1 MNKHQ
6 KYLLC
11 LPIKEFYY
19 GKFKFDFTM
28 SLSVWIDDVAVIDEI
43 QMLRDM
49 ERGGAWT
56 RVLLGLCAREIHLCG
71 EEAAVN
77 LVKRIVNTTGDTLEV
92 YLINFLV
99 IRNLVFVS
107 KFCKRNGPS
116 TVYFRLSEE
125 CIYLAVYSYPGI
137 LLKTA

>member
-92 YLINFLV
+92 YLINLLV
-99 IRNLVFVS
+99 VCQS
-107 KFCKRNGPS
+107 MFCKRNGPS
-116 TVYFRLSEE
+116 TVYFKLSQE
-125 CIYLAVYSYPGI
+125 CIYLAVYS
-137 LLKTA
+137 

>member
-1 MNKHQ
+1 MVN
-6 KYLLC
+6 LNL
-11 LPIKEFYY
+11 
-19 GKFKFDFTM
+19 

-92 YLINFLV
+92 YLINLLV

-107 KFCKRNGPS
+107 KH
-116 TVYFRLSEE
+116 VL
-125 CIYLAVYSYPGI
+125 
-137 LLKTA
+137 

>member
-1 MNKHQ
+1 
-6 KYLLC
+6 
-11 LPIKEFYY
+11 
-19 GKFKFDFTM
+19 M

-71 EEAAVN
+71 EEAAVS

-92 YLINFLV
+92 HLINLL
-99 IRNLVFVS
+99 IAGSPS
-107 KFCKRNGPS
+107 KVWLLCQSMFCKR
-116 TVYFRLSEE
+116 EM
-125 CIYLAVYSYPGI
+125 GI
-137 LLKTA
+137 LLYVTIRIGKQF

>member
-6 KYLLC
+6 KYFLC

-28 SLSVWIDDVAVIDEI
+28 SLSIWIDDVAVIDEI

-99 IRNLVFVS
+99 IRNLVFCV
-107 KFCKRNGPS
+107 KACFVKEMGLLLYILNYPRNAY
-116 TVYFRLSEE
+116 T
-125 CIYLAVYSYPGI
+125 
-137 LLKTA
+137 

>member
-6 KYLLC
+6 IYFLC

-28 SLSVWIDDVAVIDEI
+28 SLSIWIDDVAVIDEI

-92 YLINFLV
+92 YLINLLV
-99 IRNLVFVS
+99 VRNLVFVS
-107 KFCKRNGPS
+107 KH
-116 TVYFRLSEE
+116 VL
-125 CIYLAVYSYPGI
+125 
-137 LLKTA
+137 